1 MTPRFLACS
10 KYCLLGFC
18 EFRSIERMRFGE
30 NRTPL
35 YSTVPDKC
43 VQDKR
48 HRFSL
53 RKVRFEVSLR
63 HPNDI
68 SRGRST
74 QRREEVRTG
83 DTWGVVKTLGLDKT
97 AKGDRVEQEENH
109 DLSLKEGQLYQRWKE
124 NFLQQRP
131 RNDQRNPRK
140 TKNMGKHRSK
150 GGECFRVEE
159 GIVNSVKCH

>member
-43 VQDKR
+43 VQHKS
-48 HRFSL
+48 HRFCL

-68 SRGRST
+68 STEADQHKEEKRSELET
-74 QRREEVRTG
+74 C
-83 DTWGVVKTLGLDKT
+83 
-97 AKGDRVEQEENH
+97 
-109 DLSLKEGQLYQRWKE
+109 
-124 NFLQQRP
+124 
-131 RNDQRNPRK
+131 
-140 TKNMGKHRSK
+140 
-150 GGECFRVEE
+150 GG
-159 GIVNSVKCH
+159 